1 MSLRILQSNTH
12 DAENR
17 FEISLREA
25 FELLKPQLKPPFP
38 LTIPS
43 PLEYSKL
50 NQAILFGILTQPQLA
65 KIHITHLHAIVTD
78 GYGLFVSL
86 VLKIVFE
93 LYPKLIELVKI
104 QLIWVS
110 SKLVEVS
117 AVGVDSLLIGLMRQ
131 IVGGDFSDGNLWL
144 CVELLRI
151 FLSNWDWLLEEP
163 LLLTSALFTYLR
175 LLGDHYRL
183 LDSKFEALKRMEID
197 FCVTVLRNHFNLS
210 LRIGRDLVRLL
221 QDLVYI
227 PEFKAIWKDLLLNPS
242 EFKVQ
247 GFTDISQLYSSR
259 TSSKYLLLRITPEME
274 MQLRFLLTHVK
285 WGFQNRYQTWFAR
298 KFLCR
303 PEAESVITDIV
314 RFICCAH
321 HPPNEVIQSNVIP
334 RWAIIGWLLKCCRNS
349 HVEANTKLALLFD
362 WMFFSERVDNIMNIE
377 PAILLMVNSIP
388 KYIDMT
394 QNILE
399 FLFQL
404 VENYDMQRKEVLVK
418 GVSTAFDVLVRKG
431 VVPSLEA
438 LSLCTLLSPL
448 LRKKFSYIS
457 SNSALAVHLPHCS
470 APPPPKLS
478 SPSSLEMQM
487 SVSTKL
493 TPNSPPKETGVS
505 TSAPVINTPVA
516 PCSPKDIPVRSP
528 IDIMEDLVQRL
539 GEFIKRSID
548 LGLQILEEILLS
560 FARHDSQSLDAAA
573 LASSV
578 LHPEVLACQV
588 TEAFTSNGYEVFPSL
603 KSPTKFDYDNEIQS
617 AATLVICTFIFCQD
631 KRMQEL
637 ITFWSKNGYLVGPR
651 FLSYAS
657 RLAHEA
663 NMISGLRTL
672 KRENSITVTSDPEIP
687 LLKHHIDK
695 YSSFMSARGEG
706 SPGVVYIDF
715 NNDSKL
721 IVELV
726 QGAFAS
732 YKTFLRLSSLSHK
745 ENNTSLAKFLFSDL
759 TSCCQFEKKRFKEL
773 LCDVF
778 RYLPDLSTGREEFV
792 LLLVETLDYADLVVL
807 QFDICLQRFSI
818 FSEDTDTISRMVKKS
833 CSWGLVEQQKF
844 WALMEYDQ
852 VILKVRMEK
861 VVKDFFCLGLLDPVV
876 HSIAIAG
883 LLTLCSRHAPT
894 PELVSRIMSLP
905 DDNFE
910 GFAASV
916 LANWVA
922 SNGLMLFN
930 SLAKCLEKIDND
942 GNLVFFIPSGG
953 KINPLSISRFLR
965 FLDEQGKEHTD
976 CVTKLCTSI
985 PEIKA
990 KLADAAA
997 AQIGR

>member
-1 MSLRILQSNTH
+1 MSLKLLQSNTH
-12 DAENR
+12 DAENQ
-17 FEISLREA
+17 FEVLLKEA

-38 LTIPS
+38 LTILS
-43 PLEYSKL
+43 PLEYTKL
-50 NQAILFGILTQPQLA
+50 NQAILFGLLTQPQFT
-65 KIHITHLHAIVTD
+65 KIHITHLHAIITD

-86 VLKIVFE
+86 VLKILFE
-93 LYPKLIELVKI
+93 LYPKVLESVKI

-117 AVGVDSLLIGLMRQ
+117 AVGVDGLLICLMRQ

-151 FLSNWDWLLEEP
+151 FLNNWDWLLEEQP
-163 LLLTSALFTYLR
+163 LVLSSALFTYLR

-197 FCVTVLRNHFNLS
+197 FCVRLLRNHFNLCF
-210 LRIGRDLVRLL
+210 RIGRDLLRLL

-242 EFKVQ
+242 EFNVHE
-247 GFTDISQLYSSR
+247 FTDISQLYCSR
-259 TSSKYLLLRITPEME
+259 TSSKYHLLRITPEME
-274 MQLRFLLTHVK
+274 MRLRFLLTHVK
-285 WGFQNRYQTWFAR
+285 WGFQNRYQVWFAR

-321 HPPNEVIQSNVIP
+321 HPSNEVIQSNVIP
-334 RWAIIGWLLKCCRNS
+334 RWAIIGWLLKCCRSS
-349 HVEANTKLALLFD
+349 HVEANTKLALLYD
-362 WMFFSERVDNIMNIE
+362 WLFFSERVDNIMNIE

-418 GVSTAFDVLVRKG
+418 GVSTSFDVLVRKG

-448 LRKKFSYIS
+448 LRNKFSYIS
-457 SNSALAVHLPHCS
+457 SKSALTVHLPHCS
-470 APPPPKLS
+470 APPPNLS
-478 SPSSLEMQM
+478 SQSSLEMRM
-487 SVSTKL
+487 SVATKL
-493 TPNSPPKETGVS
+493 TTNNPKETGVN

-516 PCSPKDIPVRSP
+516 PCSPKVIPVRSP

-539 GEFIKRSID
+539 GEVIKRSID

-560 FARHDSQSLDAAA
+560 YADQDSQSLDAAA

-578 LHPEVLACQV
+578 LHPEVLACRV
-588 TEAFTSNGYEVFPSL
+588 TEAFTSNGYDVFPPLS
-603 KSPTKFDYDNEIQS
+603 SPTKFDFDNEIQS
-617 AATLVICTFIFCQD
+617 AATLVICSFIFCQNN
-631 KRMQEL
+631 RMQEL
-637 ITFWSKNGYLVGPR
+637 ITFWSRNGCLVGPR

-663 NMISGLRTL
+663 NKIGSLRTPNSG
-672 KRENSITVTSDPEIP
+672 NSIIVTSDPVIP
-687 LLKHHIDK
+687 LLKNHIDK
-695 YSSFMSARGEG
+695 YISFKNARGED
-706 SPGVVYIDF
+706 SPDVYFASKD
-715 NNDSKL
+715 NNEL

-732 YKTFLRLSSLSHK
+732 YRSFLRLSSMSHK

-759 TSCCQFEKKRFKEL
+759 SSCCQSEKKKFKEL

-778 RYLPDLSTGREEFV
+778 RYLPDLSTGREEFIR
-792 LLLVETLDYADLVVL
+792 LLVETLDYADLVVL
-807 QFDICLQRFSI
+807 QFDICLRRFSI
-818 FSEDTDTISRMVKKS
+818 FSEDTDAIPRVVKNS
-833 CSWGLVEQQKF
+833 LSWGLVEQQKF
-844 WALMEYDQ
+844 WALMEYEQ
-852 VILKVRMEK
+852 VIFKVKMAR

-876 HSIAIAG
+876 HSIAVAG
-883 LLTLCSRHAPT
+883 FLRLCSHHVPT
-894 PELVSRIMSLP
+894 PELVSTIMSLP

-942 GNLVFFIPSGG
+942 GDFVFFTPGG
-953 KINPLSISRFLR
+953 KINPSSISRFLR

-976 CVTKLCTSI
+976 CLSKLCTSI

-997 AQIGR
+997 AAAREGR